1 MNKEKTWITAVAVV
15 ACRFREGGQCG
26 IRIMILLQQVLIYGD
41 GWTEEY
47 DRQRYNPVVSCQ
59 QIFRNHILISLSL
72 SKIVTPLF
80 LHWSIL
86 FISQYLFNK
95 TTIIFSWCFIHC
107 ITGIQSVDNNLVI
120 ISLSY
125 MLLQHLGNRHY
136 RSCMYGISN
145 PQGSV
150 NVFKNPG

>member
-1 MNKEKTWITAVAVV
+1 MNKEKTWIPAVAVV
-15 ACRFREGGQCG
+15 VCRLREGGQCG
-26 IRIMILLQQVLIYGD
+26 IMILLQQVLIYGD

-47 DRQRYNPVVSCQ
+47 DRQHYNPVVSCQ
-59 QIFRNHILISLSL
+59 QIFQNHIMISLSL

-107 ITGIQSVDNNLVI
+107 ISGMQSADNHLLM
-120 ISLSY
+120 ISLPY
-125 MLLQHLGNRHY
+125 MLLQHLGNRCY
-136 RSCMYGISN
+136 RSCMYGLKPSGIS
-145 PQGSV
+145 
-150 NVFKNPG
+150 